1 MRMDAKTLV
10 MIALAAQIVW
20 LGVRVHRRSVQRD
33 PIHGGALAALF
44 NLLSGMCFIAILPT
58 VCASVLLL
66 HPDMLSVAGVA
77 ISPIIAI
84 VVVLAVLSL
93 VFSVLFAVFERAP
106 LERAQNERALRESQG
121 WTEQDART
129 SGL

>member
-1 MRMDAKTLV
+1 MNMDVKTLV
-10 MIALAAQIVW
+10 LIALAALIVW
-20 LGVRVHRRSVQRD
+20 LGVRVHRQSVQRD

-44 NLLSGMCFIAILPT
+44 NWLSGMCFIAILPT
-58 VCASVLLL
+58 VCATVLLL
-66 HPDMLSVAGVA
+66 HPDMLRVAGVA

-106 LERAQNERALRESQG
+106 LERAQNEKALRESQG

>member
-1 MRMDAKTLV
+1 MSMDAKTLV
-10 MIALAAQIVW
+10 MIALAALIVW
-20 LGVRVHRRSVQRD
+20 LGLRVHRRSVMRD
-33 PIHGGALAALF
+33 PIHGGAFATLF
-44 NLLSGMCFIAILPT
+44 NWLSGMCFIAILPT

-66 HPDMLSVAGVA
+66 QPDMLSVAGVA

-106 LERAQNERALRESQG
+106 LERAQNEKALRESQG

>member
-1 MRMDAKTLV
+1 
-10 MIALAAQIVW
+10 
-20 LGVRVHRRSVQRD
+20 
-33 PIHGGALAALF
+33 
-44 NLLSGMCFIAILPT
+44 MCFIAILPT

-66 HPDMLSVAGVA
+66 QPDMLSVAGVA

-106 LERAQNERALRESQG
+106 LERAQNEKALRESQG